1 MIRKSLQP
9 IMFGALLMSA
19 VVQAKVA
26 DPKPVMDHGV
36 EYRSHANYVE
46 ARVVKT
52 DRVLWKQV
60 VFEQASADQSTPNL
74 EQDVQWTIINALK
87 LQKGKIR
94 VENNKG
100 QVFFLDKKTGKL
112 LPK

>member
-1 MIRKSLQP
+1 ML
-9 IMFGALLMSA
+9 GALLMSGT
-19 VVQAKVA
+19 VHAKVVG
-26 DPKPVMDHGV
+26 PKPLVDHGV

-46 ARVVKT
+46 ARIVKT
-52 DRVLWKQV
+52 DHILWKQV
-60 VFEQASADQSTPNL
+60 VFKQASADQSSPNL

-94 VENNKG
+94 VENSKG

-112 LPK
+112 LPR